1 MKKKSVNPVY
11 ERDEDDDLPILLGDP
26 NLTEELR
33 KILYDWGSENY
44 GELEGG
50 FESIK
55 ILSKEEANEAYEKIR
70 RKDLP
75 IYRGRARSKK
85 IFDFIMDNKIDDE
98 FESTES
104 LNDFLADKP
113 INAYVLYKLIGLI
126 LSSESKRRA
135 SFAAKIRHTETYELK
150 KYAIEYWREH
160 IDPKLSNPKAA
171 DLLLKVVSVSH
182 RKLVDYVA
190 EAKRENLPTASKV

>member
-33 KILYDWGSENY
+33 KILYDLGSEEF
-44 GELEGG
+44 GEREGG

-55 ILSKEEANEAYEKIR
+55 ILTRKEADKAYKKIR
-70 RKDLP
+70 RETLP
-75 IYRGRARSKK
+75 FFRGRARSQK
-85 IFDFIMDNKIDDE
+85 IFDFIKNNEIEDE

-113 INAYVLYKLIGLI
+113 INAYVLLKLIGLV
-126 LSSESKRRA
+126 LRSHAKDKA
-135 SFAAKIRHTETYELK
+135 SIAAKIRHIETYELK
-150 KYAIEYWREH
+150 NQAIEYWRSY

-171 DLLLKVVSVSH
+171 DLLLKVVKVSH

-190 EAKRENLPTASKV
+190 EAKRENLPPASKV